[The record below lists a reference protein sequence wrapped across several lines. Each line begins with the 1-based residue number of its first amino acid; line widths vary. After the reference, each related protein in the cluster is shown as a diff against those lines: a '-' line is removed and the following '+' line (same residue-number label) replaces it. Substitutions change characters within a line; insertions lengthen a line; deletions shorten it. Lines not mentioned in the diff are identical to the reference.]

1 MRRQQRRAVYGLA
14 RARREIAG
22 EPLLRR
28 ISPRFPI
35 HYFLLLRLPVIYG
48 RIRDDAE
55 LRPRFLRL
63 LPLLVVGEWTYGI
76 SAFRY
81 VFRRPDRSEPGGRT
95 Y

>member
-1 MRRQQRRAVYGLA
+1 V
-14 RARREIAG
+14 
-22 EPLLRR
+22 LRR
-28 ISPRFPI
+28 GCAKPRFPI
-35 HYFLLLRLPVIYG
+35 HYFFLLLLLLLLLRLLVNDG